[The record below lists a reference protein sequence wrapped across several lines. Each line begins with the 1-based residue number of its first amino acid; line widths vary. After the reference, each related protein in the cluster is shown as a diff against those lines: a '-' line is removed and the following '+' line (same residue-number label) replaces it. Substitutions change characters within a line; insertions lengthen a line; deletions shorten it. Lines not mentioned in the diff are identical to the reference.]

1 MSEKREPRLWPFSV
15 CMSAC
20 SRLSMAA
27 NVLRVKTIICFV
39 ASEMRAEREKGLLR
53 GALRE

>member
-39 ASEMRAEREKGLLR
+39 ASEMRAEKGLLR